1 MEVKVMEKRKMTK
14 EEIREYLLRSREL
27 LEGDFLWR
35 DEEDHQSSKVDPS
48 LSQKHTDKDD
58 E

>member
-1 MEVKVMEKRKMTK
+1 MEKRKMT
-14 EEIREYLLRSREL
+14 EEEVRRQRRLSREM

-48 LSQKHTDKDD
+48 LFQKHTDKDD